1 MTLSRFLIAAP
12 VAMIALMGAAQ
23 AETKSLVVKN
33 SDVAAVATA
42 KNVSLTTAPV
52 HGGTVLHMTA
62 PNNKVGL
69 SRVFAQN
76 AENARA
82 ATTSR
87 LVDHGGKVVIT
98 AQIHPIYV
106 NSTAATYGNPAKFIT
121 DMNAAT
127 SFIGI
132 TNQYMRRSVAANRY
146 PLGTQYTTT
155 TTKTVILDTDLQ
167 AIAHAAARA
176 QGAAGYAHTFNIFTP
191 ANITVCM
198 DAAKTQCY
206 SPNNLNT
213 FVFCGYHSSVDFA
226 DVGHVL
232 YSTQPFANV
241 NGCNTPNGST
251 NDAQSSV
258 LSHELFETFTDVD
271 GSAWFDRSGQEIGDK
286 CQGAMNV
293 TLNGTVYQIQKEYSN
308 SKGACS
314 FN

>member
-1 MTLSRFLIAAP
+1 MKFAAYMA
-12 VAMIALMGAAQ
+12 VAPIALFAFVGAAQ
-23 AETKSLVVKN
+23 AETKSIVVKS
-33 SDVAAVATA
+33 SDVAAVKTAT
-42 KNVSLTTAPV
+42 NIHITSAPI
-52 HGGTVLHMTA
+52 HGGSTVRMAA

-69 SRVFAQN
+69 SKVFAPVGTN
-76 AENARA
+76 VTKFA
-82 ATTSR
+82 ATK
-87 LVDHGGKVVIT
+87 LLDHGGAVVIS
-98 AQIHPIYV
+98 AQVHPVYV
-106 NSTAATYGNPAKFIT
+106 NSTASTYGNPAKFIT
-121 DMNAAT
+121 DENAAT
-127 SFIGI
+127 AFIGI
-132 TNQYMRRSVAANRY
+132 TNQYMRQTVGANRY

-155 TTKTVILDTDLQ
+155 TTKTVLLDTDLQ
-167 AIAHAAARA
+167 AIAHSAAQA

-191 ANITVCM
+191 AGTNICF
-198 DAAKTQCY
+198 DAAQTQCY

-258 LSHELFETFTDVD
+258 LSHELFETYTDPD
-271 GSAWFDRSGQEIGDK
+271 GSAWFDSSGQEIGDK

-293 TLNGTVYQIQKEYSN
+293 TLNGTVYQIQREFSN
-308 SKGACS
+308 IKGACS

>member
-1 MTLSRFLIAAP
+1 MLSRFLVAAP
-12 VAMIALMGAAQ
+12 VAMIALLGAAH
-23 AETKSLVVKN
+23 AETKSLVVK
-33 SDVAAVATA
+33 SADLAAVAAA
-42 KNVSLTTAPV
+42 KNIHITTAPV
-52 HGGTVLHMTA
+52 HGGATLRMAA

-69 SRVFAQN
+69 SRVFAPVGTN
-76 AENARA
+76 VSKFA
-82 ATTSR
+82 ATR
-87 LVDHGGKVVIT
+87 LLDHGGTVVIS
-98 AQIHPIYV
+98 AQVHPIYV
-106 NSTAATYGNPAKFIT
+106 NSTASTYGNPAKFVT

-258 LSHELFETFTDVD
+258 LSHELFETFTDPD
-271 GSAWFDRSGQEIGDK
+271 GSAWFDSSGEEIGDK
-286 CQGAMNV
+286 CQGATNV
-293 TLNGTVYQIQKEYSN
+293 TLNGTVYQIQKEFSN
-308 SKGACS
+308 SKLACS